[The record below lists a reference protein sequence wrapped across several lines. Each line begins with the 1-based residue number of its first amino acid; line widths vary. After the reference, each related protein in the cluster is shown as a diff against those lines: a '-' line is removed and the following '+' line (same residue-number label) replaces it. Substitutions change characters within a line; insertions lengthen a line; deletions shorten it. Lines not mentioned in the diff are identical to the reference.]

1 MARNWDKL
9 AGEKGREVPS
19 SRLKRLLRVGTLGVT
34 VTTSTVARKVGK
46 RLIPGLGGSDGK
58 LDPYLVAQGEKVMRV
73 LGELK
78 GATMKVGQILSADP
92 ELVPAEFVD
101 SLTALQRDAPPM
113 TYRQVKEIIEEA
125 FDRPIEVAFDMFQPE
140 PIGSASIGQ
149 VHRAT
154 LATGEEVAIKIQYP
168 GIRNSL
174 DSDIRNLQ
182 SLLSLG
188 RVLVDRRRLAEYLEE
203 VRQTLIEEADYEAEA
218 AQLAHF
224 HEIFA
229 DHERVRVPKPF
240 PEWTRPNVLTMEFV
254 PGEKLDEALAARPVG
269 DERNEILE
277 RFVATYSWMLH
288 DLYEL
293 HADPHPGNFILDD
306 SGGLVILDFGCV
318 KECDHRFADGVLDIL
333 DACWQHDDARAAAL
347 YQELGFGKEDADAA
361 IFDPVRMRQ
370 YHDIILE
377 PFLHDR
383 VWDFGSWEI
392 RERVQRFILRNPAFI
407 KLVPPAGALLI
418 FRVLSGIK
426 GLLMK
431 VKGQLNIHRMAVEVA
446 RRRGRLTAEPLPPRA

>member
-1 MARNWDKL
+1 M
-9 AGEKGREVPS
+9 
-19 SRLKRLLRVGTLGVT
+19 LRVGTLGVS
-34 VTTSTVARKVGK
+34 VTTSTLARKVGK
-46 RLIPGLGGSDGK
+46 RLIPGLGSKDGA

-101 SLTALQRDAPPM
+101 SLTSLQRDAPPM
-113 TYRQVKEIIEEA
+113 TYRQVKEILEEA
-125 FDRPIEVAFDMFQPE
+125 FDRPIEVAFDRFEPQ

-154 LATGEEVAIKIQYP
+154 LASGEEVAIKIQYP
-168 GIRNSL
+168 GIRETL
-174 DSDIRNLQ
+174 DSDLRNLQ
-182 SLLSLG
+182 SLLTLG
-188 RVLVDRRRLAEYLEE
+188 RVLVDRRRLAEYLDE
-203 VRQTLIEEADYEAEA
+203 VRVTLIEEADYEAEA
-218 AQLAHF
+218 LQLQHF
-224 HEIFA
+224 HEVFESR
-229 DHERVRVPKPF
+229 DGVRVPKPF
-240 PEWTRPNVLTMEFV
+240 PAWTRQNVLTMEYV
-254 PGEKLDEALAARPVG
+254 PGQKLDEALAALPVG
-269 DERNEILE
+269 EARNQILE
-277 RFVATYSWMLH
+277 RFVANYSWMLH

-306 SGGLVILDFGCV
+306 AGDLVILDFGCV
-318 KECDHRFADGVLDIL
+318 KTCDRRFADGVLDIL
-333 DACWQHDDARAAAL
+333 DACWQQDDARAAAL

-370 YHDIILE
+370 YHEIILE

-383 VWDFGSWEI
+383 VWDFGTWEI
-392 RERVQRFILRNPAFI
+392 RERVQSFILRHPAFI

-431 VKGQLNIHRMAVEVA
+431 VDGQLNIHRMAVEVA
-446 RRRGRLTAEPLPPRA
+446 RRRGRLTAEPLPRPA